1 MKVIDKPLLV
11 GGYQLGVFQAYS
23 DIEPEFVPVER
34 HTRVLPAPFF
44 YEKKLFFYLH
54 KVHAPGAMGFP
65 NGGYEVIDEGGAL
78 RNYDLDQIIVHPA
91 VLKHSKMLAKMKRS
105 AENGQKR
112 GRKSV
117 SGVSTP
123 TRVSSGKR
131 GRKPLDPDER
141 LKREAAKAE
150 RATRSGNKRGR
161 PASTNLKPTD
171 NTPKTSTRR
180 RGRPALSDDMVAL
193 KAKEKAARNLLSG
206 GLRGRPKRRL

>member
-1 MKVIDKPLLV
+1 MKVIDKPLMV
-11 GGYQLGVFQAYS
+11 SGHQLGVFQAYS

-123 TRVSSGKR
+123 TKVSSGRR
-131 GRKPLDPDER
+131 GRPGLSAEER
-141 LKREAAKAE
+141 EARDADKAAKAIV
-150 RATRSGNKRGR
+150 SGGRRGR
-161 PASTNLKPTD
+161 PASAQPKVAKPATGG
-171 NTPKTSTRR
+171 R
-180 RGRPALSDDMVAL
+180 RGRPSLTPAETALRSADRASRAI
-193 KAKEKAARNLLSG
+193 KSG
-206 GLRGRPKRRL
+206 GKRGRPKRK

>member
-1 MKVIDKPLLV
+1 MKVIDKPLMV
-11 GGYQLGVFQAYS
+11 SGHQLGVFQAYS
-23 DIEPEFVPVER
+23 DIEPEFVPAER

-78 RNYDLDQIIVHPA
+78 RNYDLDQIIIHPA
-91 VLKHSKMLAKMKRS
+91 VLKHTKMLAKMKRS

-123 TRVSSGKR
+123 ARVSSGKR
-131 GRKPLDPDER
+131 GRPGLSAEER
-141 LKREAAKAE
+141 AARDANKAAKAIV
-150 RATRSGNKRGR
+150 SGGRRGR
-161 PASTNLKPTD
+161 PASAQ
-171 NTPKTSTRR
+171 PKAAKAATGGR
-180 RGRPALSDDMVAL
+180 RGRPSLTPAEAAL
-193 KAKEKAARNLLSG
+193 KIADRATRAIKSG
-206 GLRGRPKRRL
+206 GKRGRPKRA